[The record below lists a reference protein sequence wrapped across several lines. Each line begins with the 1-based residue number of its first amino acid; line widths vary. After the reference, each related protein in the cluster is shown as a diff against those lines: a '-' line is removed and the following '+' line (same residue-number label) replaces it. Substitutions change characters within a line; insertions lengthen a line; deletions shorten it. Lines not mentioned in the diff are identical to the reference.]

1 MSRSPQKLQK
11 SIPGLREIVR
21 RFWPQI
27 RKQGF
32 LLVLSLLAL
41 LTKTA
46 LGLLEPWPLKI
57 LFDQIMTTGF
67 NTKSLGI
74 PFLYGLKP
82 VTLITV
88 LVLAMVALAGL
99 RSSAAYLSSLGLS
112 VAANRII
119 ADVRGILYAH
129 LQRLS
134 LSFHYTARS
143 GDLMTRVIHDIE
155 KLRGVTVTGV
165 VPLLTSILTLVGMLC
180 IVFWLNWELAL
191 IAIAVFPLF
200 VLYSLQVT
208 KRLREVSRKQRKR
221 EGAMAASAAEAFNA
235 IKVVQALSLEDM
247 LEKTFSIHN
256 KKNLKE
262 DALVE
267 KLQARQE
274 RIVEVLAAIAT
285 ALVLWRGVQLVQRHV
300 ITPGDLLIFITYLRN
315 AFKPIG
321 QLAKYTEQITKA
333 TASGERIIDIL
344 DIVPEVRD
352 SRGALNAPPFRG
364 AVRFENVTFGYEP
377 GKNVFNNLNL
387 EVKPGQHI
395 ALVGA
400 SGGGKST
407 LVSLLLRLYDPLEGR
422 IIIDGHDLREY
433 KLDSLRRQIG
443 IVLQESVLFAASV
456 RENIAYGSL
465 GASDREIKAAA
476 RLANAHDFIMALPDG
491 YDTILGDRGATLSG
505 GQRQRIAIARA
516 AIRNAPILI
525 WDEPTT
531 GLDKENE
538 RAVITALENLAKGR
552 TTFIITHDLHLVAHA
567 DVILY
572 LEGGRIV
579 ESGTHQE
586 LMQNNGCYA
595 ALYRIQLAIYPQN
608 NTNDEESIEHLC
620 N

>member
-11 SIPGLREIVR
+11 SIPGLWEIVR

-32 LLVLSLLAL
+32 LLAISLLAL
-41 LTKTA
+41 LTKTG
-46 LGLLEPWPLKI
+46 LVLLEPWPLKI
-57 LFDQIMTTGF
+57 LFDQIMATGF

-74 PFLYGLKP
+74 PFLNGLSP
-82 VTLITV
+82 VSLITV
-88 LVLAMVALAGL
+88 LALAMVAIAGL
-99 RSSAAYLSSLGLS
+99 RSGAAYFSTLGLS
-112 VAANRII
+112 LAANRII
-119 ADVRGILYAH
+119 AEVRGILYTH

-134 LSFHYTARS
+134 LSFHYKARS

-155 KLRGVTVTGV
+155 RLRGVTVTGV

-180 IVFWLNWELAL
+180 IVFWLNLELAL

-200 VLYSLQVT
+200 VLYSLHAT
-208 KRLREVSRKQRKR
+208 KRLKEVARKQRRR
-221 EGAMAASAAEAFNA
+221 EGAMAADAAEAFSA
-235 IKVVQALSLEDM
+235 IKVVQALSLEEM
-247 LEKTFSIHN
+247 LDRTFSIHN
-256 KKNLKE
+256 KKSLKE

-267 KLQARQE
+267 KLHSRQE
-274 RIVEVLAAIAT
+274 RVVEVLAAIAT
-285 ALVLWRGVQLVQRHV
+285 ALVLWRGVQLVLRHV
-300 ITPGDLLIFITYLRN
+300 ITPGDLLIFITYLKN

-321 QLAKYTEQITKA
+321 QLARYTEQITKA

-344 DIVPEVRD
+344 DIVPEIRD

-364 AVRFENVTFGYEP
+364 AVRFENVTFAYEP
-377 GKNVFNNLNL
+377 EKNVFKNLNF
-387 EVKPGQHI
+387 EVQPGQHI
-395 ALVGA
+395 ALVGP

-407 LVSLLLRLYDPLEGR
+407 LISLLLRLYDPLEGR
-422 IIIDGHDLREY
+422 ILIDGHDLREY
-433 KLDSLRRQIG
+433 KLDSLRRQIS
-443 IVLQESVLFAASV
+443 IVLQESVLFATSV

-465 GASDREIKAAA
+465 GASEKKIEAAA
-476 RLANAHDFIMALPDG
+476 RLANAHDFIMALPNG

-531 GLDKENE
+531 GLDRENE
-538 RAVITALENLAKGR
+538 RAVIAALENLAQGR

-572 LEGGRIV
+572 LEGGRVV
-579 ESGTHQE
+579 ERGTHKE

-608 NTNDEESIEHLC
+608 TNDEESIEHIF

>member
-11 SIPGLREIVR
+11 SIPGLWEIVR

-32 LLVLSLLAL
+32 LLAISVLAL
-41 LTKTA
+41 LTKTGLA
-46 LGLLEPWPLKI
+46 LLEPWPLKI
-57 LFDQIMTTGF
+57 LFDQIMATGF

-74 PFLYGLKP
+74 PFLNGLNP
-82 VTLITV
+82 VSLITV
-88 LVLAMVALAGL
+88 LALAMVAIAGL
-99 RSSAAYLSSLGLS
+99 RSGAAYFSTLGLS
-112 VAANRII
+112 LAANRII
-119 ADVRGILYAH
+119 AEVRGILYTH

-134 LSFHYTARS
+134 LSFHYKARS

-155 KLRGVTVTGV
+155 RLRGVTVTGV

-180 IVFWLNWELAL
+180 IVFWLNLELAL

-200 VLYSLQVT
+200 VLYSLHAT
-208 KRLREVSRKQRKR
+208 KRLKEVARKQRRR
-221 EGAMAASAAEAFNA
+221 EGAMAADAAEAFSA

-267 KLQARQE
+267 KLHSRQE
-274 RIVEVLAAIAT
+274 RVVEVLAAIAT
-285 ALVLWRGVQLVQRHV
+285 ALVLWRGVQLVLRHV
-300 ITPGDLLIFITYLRN
+300 ITPGDLLIFITYLKN

-321 QLAKYTEQITKA
+321 QLARYTEQITKA

-344 DIVPEVRD
+344 DIVPEIRD

-364 AVRFENVTFGYEP
+364 AVRFENVTFAYEP
-377 GKNVFNNLNL
+377 EKNVFKNLNL
-387 EVKPGQHI
+387 EVQPGQQI
-395 ALVGA
+395 ALVGP

-407 LVSLLLRLYDPLEGR
+407 LISLLLRLYDPLEGR
-422 IIIDGHDLREY
+422 ILIDGHDIREY
-433 KLDSLRRQIG
+433 KLDSLRRQIS
-443 IVLQESVLFAASV
+443 IVLQESVLFATSV

-465 GASDREIKAAA
+465 GASEKKIEAAA

-538 RAVITALENLAKGR
+538 RAVIAALENLAQGR

-572 LEGGRIV
+572 LEGGRVV
-579 ESGTHQE
+579 ERGTHKE

-608 NTNDEESIEHLC
+608 TNNEESIEHLC